1 MEANISNYYVP
12 NENNQISI
20 SKTSIVSRGRVK
32 ILGTKN
38 DDEYDQM
45 VPIGLWDW
53 PSNNSNYQD
62 LLRYFDFDNK
72 SNEELL
78 SIFHDEIGVIEVDNS
93 KDNIEL

>member
-1 MEANISNYYVP
+1 M
-12 NENNQISI
+12 
-20 SKTSIVSRGRVK
+20 VS
-32 ILGTKN
+32 
-38 DDEYDQM
+38 
-45 VPIGLWDW
+45 IGLWDL

-93 KDNIEL
+93 KDNI

>member
-1 MEANISNYYVP
+1 M
-12 NENNQISI
+12 
-20 SKTSIVSRGRVK
+20 K

-38 DDEYDQM
+38 DDEYKQM
-45 VPIGLWDW
+45 VLIGLWDW

-62 LLRYFDFDNK
+62 LLRYFDFNNK